1 MKELKITIGKDRVY
15 EEVAQT
21 TSYTGAKMMEGDQ
34 GAYDRIF
41 TTDADRSQ
49 LERFW
54 AESCAAACEAMKK
67 YLTGTDDTTDGFT
80 MELELSAS
88 YDETLSD
95 SIRKDM
101 ESFFVMNI
109 TGKWF
114 SFTNKPE
121 CGDYAAG
128 AASFLE
134 SVKRKACFKKKPKRP
149 VYNR

>member
-1 MKELKITIGKDRVY
+1 MKSLKITINKERVY

-21 TSYTGAKMMEGDQ
+21 TSYTGAKMEGDSS
-34 GAYDRIF
+34 AYDRIF

-54 AESCAAACEAMKK
+54 AESCAAVCEGMKK
-67 YLTGTDDTTDGFT
+67 HLGATEETAEGF
-80 MELELSAS
+80 EIDLELSSS
-88 YDETLSD
+88 YDDTLSD
-95 SIRKDM
+95 ALRKDM

-121 CGDYAAG
+121 SGAYAEA
-128 AASFLE
+128 AASFMDGAR
-134 SVKRKACFKKKPKRP
+134 RKACFKKKPRRP
-149 VYNR
+149 VYE